1 MTARCPRPWR
11 FRVLKTTTAIRRGGV
26 VLYPTEG
33 VWGVGCDPRNPKALE
48 RLLKLKRRP
57 ASKGLILLAHA
68 QSPLAP
74 WVGRPTLP
82 TPPQDGRATTWVIP
96 TRLGVSPLLR
106 GKHRSLAVRITEH
119 APARELAAAS
129 GGVITSTSANLSGFP
144 TPRTRWAVQ
153 RLWRGRVD
161 GFLGAPLGGQN
172 RPSRIFDTVSKRWV
186 RD

>member
-1 MTARCPRPWR
+1 MTARCPRTWR
-11 FRVLKTTTAIRRGGV
+11 FRVLKTATAIRRGGV

-33 VWGVGCDPRNPKALE
+33 VWGVGCDPRNPRALE

-68 QSPLAP
+68 QPPLAP